1 MATLKTR
8 LKARMGRGEGKGLGW
23 TGHRRVALPGEFRGW
38 LRRAVGVRTGE
49 VVVAQKGNVVCCDK
63 RGGEKKIH
71 IYAGGYCLQLG
82 PDFPAYSCPLLVL
95 LL

>member
-38 LRRAVGVRTGE
+38 LRWAVGVRTGE

-63 RGGEKKIH
+63 RGGEKISKYMQGVTVYSWGRIS
-71 IYAGGYCLQLG
+71 LG
-82 PDFPAYSCPLLVL
+82 IPALC
-95 LL
+95 